1 MPRVSPQV
9 QMGSTAILSA
19 VRMVALR
26 FPTVSEVL
34 LPRFILVRLASAL
47 MIAIGA
53 LSLLAQEPKTIIL
66 RNISIVALGG
76 EIEMRGQDVLMQGEK
91 ITAIRP
97 TGRNLPA
104 DAVIVDCTNKWA
116 LPGLIDTHVHV
127 ARRNLRWPEDEQ
139 EFIEIFSGGV
149 TTVFDLGGR
158 LENLKEYKKRSQ
170 AQDWIG
176 PRIFHCG
183 SPLFSERTA
192 TMDSVMQR
200 FIVQTPADAVA
211 AVRQLKSEGVDAI
224 KIQWNVPP
232 EMAKAAIDE
241 AHASGLLA
249 IGHLTATSYQDAA
262 KASIDILEHT
272 SGLVTDYLSSSERKE
287 LARRWFP
294 TYLMAWE
301 KVQLDRNAR
310 SKLQFLTSRAVFF
323 APTLAKELEVLRD
336 RVTTRQAALGQQV
349 AEKFNGMLKLA
360 FDLQVPLLAGSDY
373 ATDTNARVTLHDELE
388 SWVAA
393 GLEPR
398 FAIEAATLNA
408 SHAMRQSDKI
418 GQIAAGMLAD
428 IVVLNENPTTSI
440 KTLREPWLVIR
451 NGKLYRV
458 DELKKRL
465 WPHHHDE
472 REIRAVLEQQEAAWN
487 DYDIDRFMRGYWKND
502 STIFASGGEASRG
515 WNEMLSRYKK
525 GYDTADKMGQLKFTI
540 QQIDFMGEDWAKV
553 LGEWKLLPKD
563 AKPIADGQ
571 PMSGGLFT
579 LIFHHVPEG
588 WKIVHDH
595 TSVASVP
602 QPAPAAPE
610 MKKNK

>member
-1 MPRVSPQV
+1 MPFLKLARFSFMPFTL
-9 QMGSTAILSA
+9 GII
-19 VRMVALR
+19 ALPL
-26 FPTVSEVL
+26 F
-34 LPRFILVRLASAL
+34 
-47 MIAIGA
+47 G
-53 LSLLAQEPKTIIL
+53 QESKVIVL

-76 EIEMRGQDVLMQGEK
+76 EIEMRGQDLLIQGEK

-97 TGRNLPA
+97 TGRNLPM
-104 DAVIVDCTNKWA
+104 DAVIVDCTDKWA

-127 ARRNLRWPEDEQ
+127 ACRNLHWPEDEQ
-139 EFIEIFSGGV
+139 EFIEILAGGV

-158 LENLKEYKKRSQ
+158 FENLKDLKKRSQ
-170 AQDWIG
+170 APDWIG

-183 SPLFSERTA
+183 SPLLGERVA
-192 TMDSVMQR
+192 TMDSATQR
-200 FIVQTPADAVA
+200 FIVKNPADAEA

-224 KIQWNVPP
+224 KIQWNVPS
-232 EMAKAAIDE
+232 EVTEAAIDE

-262 KASIDILEHT
+262 KANIDILAHT
-272 SGLVTDYLSSSERKE
+272 SGLVTDYLNGNERSE

-301 KVQLDRNAR
+301 KVQIDRNAR
-310 SKLQFLTSRAVFF
+310 SKLQFLASRAVFF
-323 APTLAKELEVLRD
+323 APALAKELEILRNE
-336 RVTTRQAALGQQV
+336 VATLQAALGEQV
-349 AEKFNGMLKLA
+349 AQKFNGMLKLA

-373 ATDTNARVTLHDELE
+373 ATDANTRVTLHDELE

-418 GQIAAGMLAD
+418 GQLAAGMLAD
-428 IVVLNENPTTSI
+428 IVVFNANPTASI

-451 NGKLYRV
+451 NGKLHHA

-465 WPHHHDE
+465 RLHRRDE
-472 REIRAVLEQQEAAWN
+472 RQIRAVLEQQEAAWN
-487 DYDIDRFMRGYWKND
+487 DSDIDRFMRGYWKND

-525 GYDTADKMGQLKFTI
+525 GYDTAEKMGRLKFII
-540 QQIDFMGEDWAKV
+540 QQVDFMGEHWAKV

-563 AKPIADGQ
+563 AKPAANGQ
-571 PMSGGLFT
+571 PMSSGLFT
-579 LIFHHVPEG
+579 LIFHRVPEG
-588 WKIVHDH
+588 WNIVHDH

-602 QPAPAAPE
+602 TPATAMPE
-610 MKKNK
+610 MKKKK

>member
-1 MPRVSPQV
+1 M
-9 QMGSTAILSA
+9 
-19 VRMVALR
+19 
-26 FPTVSEVL
+26 
-34 LPRFILVRLASAL
+34 PRFILARFSFIFL
-47 MIAIGA
+47 IGIGA
-53 LSLLAQEPKTIIL
+53 FSLLAQEPKVTVL
-66 RNISIVALGG
+66 RNVSIVALGG
-76 EIEMRGQDVLMQGEK
+76 EIEMRGQDLLIQGEK
-91 ITAIRP
+91 ITAIRS

-127 ARRNLRWPEDEQ
+127 ARRDLRWLEDEQ
-139 EFIEIFSGGV
+139 EFIEILAAGV

-158 LENLKEYKKRSQ
+158 LENLKEFKKRSQ
-170 AQDWIG
+170 APDWIG

-183 SPLFSERTA
+183 SPLLGERVA
-192 TMDSVMQR
+192 TMDSAIQR
-200 FIVQTPADAVA
+200 FIVKNAADAET
-211 AVRQLKSEGVDAI
+211 AVRQLKNDGVDAI

-232 EMAKAAIDE
+232 EVTKAAIDE

-262 KASIDILEHT
+262 KASIDILAHT
-272 SGLVTDYLSSSERKE
+272 SGLVTDYLGGSERKE

-323 APTLAKELEVLRD
+323 APALAKELEVLRNN
-336 RVTTRQAALGQQV
+336 VATRQTALGEQV
-349 AEKFNGMLKLA
+349 AQKFNGMLKLA

-373 ATDTNARVTLHDELE
+373 ATDTNTRVTLHDELE

-418 GQIAAGMLAD
+418 GQLTAGMLAD
-428 IVVLNENPTTSI
+428 IVVLNENPTASI

-451 NGKLYRV
+451 NGKLHRV

-465 WPHHHDE
+465 RPHRRDE

-525 GYDTADKMGQLKFTI
+525 GYDTAEKMGRLKFTV
-540 QQIDFMGEDWAKV
+540 QQVDFMGEHWAKV

-563 AKPIADGQ
+563 AKPIANGQ
-571 PMSGGLFT
+571 PMSHGLFT
-579 LIFHHVPEG
+579 LIFHRVPEG

-602 QPAPAAPE
+602 QSAPVAPE
-610 MKKNK
+610 MKKKR

>member
-1 MPRVSPQV
+1 M
-9 QMGSTAILSA
+9 
-19 VRMVALR
+19 
-26 FPTVSEVL
+26 
-34 LPRFILVRLASAL
+34 PRFILVRFSFICL
-47 MIAIGA
+47 IGIGA
-53 LSLLAQEPKTIIL
+53 FSLLAQEPQVTVL
-66 RNISIVALGG
+66 RNVSIVALGG
-76 EIEMRGQDVLMQGEK
+76 EIEMRGQDLLIQGEK
-91 ITAIRP
+91 ITAIRSP
-97 TGRNLPA
+97 GRNLPA

-127 ARRNLRWPEDEQ
+127 ARRDLRWPEDEQ
-139 EFIEIFSGGV
+139 EFIEILAGGV

-158 LENLKEYKKRSQ
+158 LDNLKEFKKRSQ
-170 AQDWIG
+170 ATDWIG
-176 PRIFHCG
+176 PRIFHSG
-183 SPLFSERTA
+183 SPLLGERVA
-192 TMDSVMQR
+192 TLDSAMQR
-200 FIVQTPADAVA
+200 FIVKNAADAEA
-211 AVRQLKSEGVDAI
+211 AVRQLKNEGVDAI

-232 EMAKAAIDE
+232 EVTAAAIDA

-262 KASIDILEHT
+262 KASIDILAHT
-272 SGLVTDYLSSSERKE
+272 SGLVTDYLGGGERKE

-323 APTLAKELEVLRD
+323 APALAKELEILRND
-336 RVTTRQAALGQQV
+336 VATRQAALSEQV
-349 AEKFNGMLKLA
+349 AKKFNGMLKLA
-360 FDLQVPLLAGSDY
+360 FDVQVPLLAGSDY
-373 ATDTNARVTLHDELE
+373 ATDTNTRVTLHDELE

-418 GQIAAGMLAD
+418 GQLAAGMLAD
-428 IVVLNENPTTSI
+428 IVVLNENPTANI

-451 NGKLYRV
+451 NGKLHRV

-465 WPHHHDE
+465 RPHRRDE

-487 DYDIDRFMRGYWKND
+487 DYDLDRYMRGYWKND

-515 WNEMLSRYKK
+515 WNAMLSRYKK
-525 GYDTADKMGQLKFTI
+525 GYDTAEKMGRLKFTI
-540 QQIDFMGEDWAKV
+540 QQIDFMGEHWAKV

-563 AKPIADGQ
+563 AKPTTNGQ
-571 PMSGGLFT
+571 PMSSGLFT
-579 LIFHHVPEG
+579 LIFHRVPEG

-602 QPAPAAPE
+602 QSATTTPE
-610 MKKNK
+610 VKKKK

>member
-1 MPRVSPQV
+1 M
-9 QMGSTAILSA
+9 
-19 VRMVALR
+19 
-26 FPTVSEVL
+26 
-34 LPRFILVRLASAL
+34 PRFILARFSFIF
-47 MIAIGA
+47 MIGIGA
-53 LSLLAQEPKTIIL
+53 APLLAQEPKAIVL
-66 RNISIVALGG
+66 RNVSIVALGG
-76 EIEMRGQDVLMQGEK
+76 EMEMRGQDLLIKGEK
-91 ITAIRP
+91 ITAMRS
-97 TGRNLPA
+97 TGRDLPA
-104 DAVIVDCTNKWA
+104 DAVVMDCTNKWA

-127 ARRNLRWPEDEQ
+127 ARRNLHWPEDEQ
-139 EFIEIFSGGV
+139 EFIEILAGGV

-158 LENLKEYKKRSQ
+158 LENLKELKKRSQ
-170 AQDWIG
+170 APDWIG

-183 SPLFSERTA
+183 SPLLGERVA
-192 TMDSVMQR
+192 TMDSAMQR
-200 FIVQTPADAVA
+200 FIVKNPADAEA

-224 KIQWNVPP
+224 KIQWNVPS
-232 EMAKAAIDE
+232 EVTEAAINE

-272 SGLVTDYLSSSERKE
+272 SGLVTDYLGGSERKD

-301 KVQLDRNAR
+301 KVQLDRHAR

-323 APTLAKELEVLRD
+323 APTLAKELEVLRYN
-336 RVTTRQAALGQQV
+336 VATRQAALGEQV
-349 AEKFNGMLKLA
+349 AQKFNGMLKLA

-373 ATDTNARVTLHDELE
+373 ATNTNTRVTLHDELE

-408 SHAMRQSDKI
+408 SHAIRQSDKI
-418 GQIAAGMLAD
+418 GRLTAGMLAD
-428 IVVLNENPTTSI
+428 IVVLNENPTANIT
-440 KTLREPWLVIR
+440 TLREPWLVIR
-451 NGKLYRV
+451 NGKLHRLN
-458 DELKKRL
+458 ELKKRL
-465 WPHHHDE
+465 WPHRRDE

-487 DYDIDRFMRGYWKND
+487 DYDIDRYMRGYWKND
-502 STIFASGGEASRG
+502 STVFASGGETSRG

-525 GYDTADKMGQLKFTI
+525 GYDTAEKMGRLKFTV
-540 QQIDFMGEDWAKV
+540 QQIDFMDEHWAKV

-563 AKPIADGQ
+563 AKPSTNGQ
-571 PMSGGLFT
+571 PMSHGLFT
-579 LIFHHVPEG
+579 LIFHRVPEG

-602 QPAPAAPE
+602 QPSAAAPE
-610 MKKNK
+610 TKKKR

>member
-1 MPRVSPQV
+1 MLM
-9 QMGSTAILSA
+9 MG
-19 VRMVALR
+19 
-26 FPTVSEVL
+26 
-34 LPRFILVRLASAL
+34 
-47 MIAIGA
+47 IGA
-53 LSLLAQEPKTIIL
+53 FSLFAQEPETIVL
-66 RNISIVALGG
+66 RNVSIVALGG
-76 EIEMRGQDVLMQGEK
+76 EIEMRGQDLLIQGEK

-104 DAVIVDCTNKWA
+104 DAVIMDCTNKWA

-127 ARRNLRWPEDEQ
+127 ARRDLRWPEDEQ
-139 EFIEIFSGGV
+139 EFIEILAGGV

-158 LENLKEYKKRSQ
+158 LENLKAFKKRSQ
-170 AQDWIG
+170 APDWIG
-176 PRIFHCG
+176 PRLFHCG
-183 SPLFSERTA
+183 SPLLGERVA
-192 TMDSVMQR
+192 MMDSVMQR
-200 FIVQTPADAVA
+200 FIVKNAQDAEA
-211 AVRQLKSEGVDAI
+211 AVRQLKNEGVDAI
-224 KIQWNVPP
+224 KIQWNVSP
-232 EMAKAAIDE
+232 EVTKAAIDE
-241 AHASGLLA
+241 AHASRLLA
-249 IGHLTATSYQDAA
+249 IGHLTSTSYQEAA
-262 KASIDILEHT
+262 KESIDILAHA
-272 SGLVTDYLSSSERKE
+272 SGLVTDYLGGSERKE

-301 KVQLDRNAR
+301 KVQLGRNAR
-310 SKLQFLTSRAVFF
+310 SKLQFLTNRAVFF
-323 APTLAKELEVLRD
+323 APTLAKELEVLRND
-336 RVTTRQAALGQQV
+336 VATRQAALGEQV
-349 AEKFNGMLKLA
+349 SQKFNGMLKLA

-373 ATDTNARVTLHDELE
+373 ATDANARVTLHDELE

-418 GQIAAGMLAD
+418 GQLAAGMLAD

-440 KTLREPWLVIR
+440 TTLREPWLVIR
-451 NGKLYRV
+451 NGKLHRI

-465 WPHHHDE
+465 RPHRRDE

-487 DYDIDRFMRGYWKND
+487 DYDLDRYVRGYWKND

-525 GYDTADKMGQLKFTI
+525 GYDTAEKMGRLKFTI
-540 QQIDFMGEDWAKV
+540 QQIDFMGEPWAKV
-553 LGEWKLLPKD
+553 LGEWKLQPAD
-563 AKPIADGQ
+563 AKPTANGQ

-579 LIFHHVPEG
+579 LIFHRLQEG

-602 QPAPAAPE
+602 QPAPAAAE
-610 MKKNK
+610 VKKKK

>member
-1 MPRVSPQV
+1 M
-9 QMGSTAILSA
+9 
-19 VRMVALR
+19 
-26 FPTVSEVL
+26 
-34 LPRFILVRLASAL
+34 PRFILARFSLIFL
-47 MIAIGA
+47 LGIGA
-53 LSLLAQEPKTIIL
+53 FSLLAQEPKVTVL
-66 RNISIVALGG
+66 RNVSIVALGG
-76 EIEMRGQDVLMQGEK
+76 ELEMRGQDLLIQGEK
-91 ITAIRP
+91 IITIRS

-127 ARRNLRWPEDEQ
+127 ARRDLRWPEDEQ
-139 EFIEIFSGGV
+139 EFIEILAGGV
-149 TTVFDLGGR
+149 TSVFDLGGR
-158 LENLKEYKKRSQ
+158 LENLQAFKKRSQ
-170 AQDWIG
+170 APDWIG

-183 SPLFSERTA
+183 SPLLGERAA
-192 TMDSVMQR
+192 TMDSAMQR
-200 FIVQTPADAVA
+200 FIVKNAAEAKT
-211 AVRQLKSEGVDAI
+211 AVRQLKNEGVDAI

-232 EMAKAAIDE
+232 EVTKAAIDE
-241 AHASGLLA
+241 AHASGLLV

-262 KASIDILEHT
+262 KASIDILAHT
-272 SGLVTDYLSSSERKE
+272 SGLVTDYLGGSERKE

-323 APTLAKELEVLRD
+323 APALAKELEVLQNN
-336 RVTTRQAALGQQV
+336 VATRQAALGEQV
-349 AEKFNGMLKLA
+349 KQKFNGMLKLA

-373 ATDTNARVTLHDELE
+373 ATDANMRVTLHDELE

-418 GQIAAGMLAD
+418 GQLAAGMLAD
-428 IVVLNENPTTSI
+428 IVVLNENPTASI
-440 KTLREPWLVIR
+440 TTLREPWLVIR
-451 NGKLYRV
+451 NGKLHRV

-465 WPHHHDE
+465 QPHRRDE
-472 REIRAVLEQQEAAWN
+472 RDIRAVLEQQEAAWN

-525 GYDTADKMGQLKFTI
+525 GYATAEKMGQLKFTI
-540 QQIDFMGEDWAKV
+540 QQIDFMGEHWAKV
-553 LGEWKLLPKD
+553 LGEWKLMPKD
-563 AKPIADGQ
+563 AKPTTNGQ
-571 PMSGGLFT
+571 PLSHGLFT
-579 LIFHHVPEG
+579 LIFHRVPEG

-595 TSVASVP
+595 TSEASV
-602 QPAPAAPE
+602 PAPAAAAPE
-610 MKKNK
+610 TKNKK

>member
-1 MPRVSPQV
+1 MLM
-9 QMGSTAILSA
+9 MG
-19 VRMVALR
+19 
-26 FPTVSEVL
+26 
-34 LPRFILVRLASAL
+34 
-47 MIAIGA
+47 IGA
-53 LSLLAQEPKTIIL
+53 FSLFAQEPKTIVL
-66 RNISIVALGG
+66 RNVSIVALGG
-76 EIEMRGQDVLMQGEK
+76 EIEMRGQDLLIQGEK

-104 DAVIVDCTNKWA
+104 DAVIMDCTNKWA

-127 ARRNLRWPEDEQ
+127 ARRDLRWPEDEQ
-139 EFIEIFSGGV
+139 EFIEILAGGV

-158 LENLKEYKKRSQ
+158 LENLKAFKKRSQ
-170 AQDWIG
+170 APDWIG
-176 PRIFHCG
+176 PRLFHCG
-183 SPLFSERTA
+183 SPLLGERVA
-192 TMDSVMQR
+192 MMDSVMQR
-200 FIVQTPADAVA
+200 FIVKNAQDAEA
-211 AVRQLKSEGVDAI
+211 AVRQLKNEGVDAI
-224 KIQWNVPP
+224 KIQWNVSP
-232 EMAKAAIDE
+232 EVTKAAIDE
-241 AHASGLLA
+241 AHASRLLA
-249 IGHLTATSYQDAA
+249 IGHLTSTSYQEAA
-262 KASIDILEHT
+262 KESIDILAHA
-272 SGLVTDYLSSSERKE
+272 SGLVTDYLGGSERKE

-301 KVQLDRNAR
+301 KVQLGRNAR
-310 SKLQFLTSRAVFF
+310 SKLQFLTNRAVFF
-323 APTLAKELEVLRD
+323 APTLAKELEVLRND
-336 RVTTRQAALGQQV
+336 VATRQAALGEQV
-349 AEKFNGMLKLA
+349 SQKFNGMLKLA

-373 ATDTNARVTLHDELE
+373 ATDANARVTLHDELE

-418 GQIAAGMLAD
+418 GQLAAGMLAD

-440 KTLREPWLVIR
+440 TTLREPWLVIR
-451 NGKLYRV
+451 NGKLHRI

-465 WPHHHDE
+465 RPHRRDE

-487 DYDIDRFMRGYWKND
+487 DYDLDRYVRGYWKND

-525 GYDTADKMGQLKFTI
+525 GYDTAEKMGRLKFTI
-540 QQIDFMGEDWAKV
+540 QQIDFMGEPWAKV
-553 LGEWKLLPKD
+553 LGEWKLQPAD
-563 AKPIADGQ
+563 AKPTANGQ

-579 LIFHHVPEG
+579 LIFHRLQEG

-602 QPAPAAPE
+602 QPAPAAAE
-610 MKKNK
+610 VKKKK